1 MRVAVIN
8 SGIVQSLL
16 ILPEGSTIGADK
28 TSASVDASYEVGVGG
43 ETETVSYSAV
53 NRAPAGCTFVP
64 TDSADIGWTYDG
76 TTFAAPVVISSKAD
90 LLAYAAAVRYAKEV
104 GGTTV
109 NGHAYLSDRETQAK
123 LTAAVLLCQVN
134 PSATIMWKLADG
146 SFIDLD
152 AAGMTAVASAVGAF
166 VQACFATEASVSA
179 AIAAG
184 TTTTLA
190 QVDAAFAS

>member
-1 MRVAVIN
+1 MQGFFNPRDWYWAVAGDTTEVYSSARNLYVAVADPAYLDWLANNVRPTPIDAE
-8 SGIVQSLL
+8 SSIWYYLQDWRPSWLFD
-16 ILPEGSTIGADK
+16 GA
-28 TSASVDASYEVGVGG
+28 
-43 ETETVSYSAV
+43 
-53 NRAPAGCTFVP
+53 
-64 TDSADIGWTYDG
+64 
-76 TTFAAPVVISSKAD
+76 TFAQPAADSYTKAQ
-90 LLAYAAAVRYAKEV
+90 LSAYAAAKRYDKEV

-134 PSATIMWKLADG
+134 PSATIKWKLADG

-166 VQACFATEASVSA
+166 VQACFATEASVTA